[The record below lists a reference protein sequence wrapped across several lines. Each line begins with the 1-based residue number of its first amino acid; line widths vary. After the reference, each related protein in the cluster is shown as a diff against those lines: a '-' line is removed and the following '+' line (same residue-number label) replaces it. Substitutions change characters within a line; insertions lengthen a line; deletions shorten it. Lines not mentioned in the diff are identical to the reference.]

1 VRPAAVF
8 DLDGTLVRGTSV
20 ERLLVPW
27 LVRRG
32 VIGARQLTGAALVAA
47 SYPFLGRTR
56 ALRRNK
62 RWISGVEVAAVE
74 AHMEVFLDEAVAPR
88 WRRPV
93 VTRMEE
99 LRTSGHALFLLSGA
113 PDFVVRAV
121 GDHLRVDG
129 VTATPMEIV
138 GGRFTGRLAGAHVF
152 GSQKLTA
159 LRRLAEEH
167 DPPDRRSAGMGA
179 GGGRLEG
186 LGVPIRGIAR
196 SAIPAPLMA
205 TNSSPRGALRI
216 TTGQPAMVNTLCV
229 GGLKWVRMAS
239 AFSPRARPDSSGAAS
254 GRSLL

>member
-47 SYPFLGRTR
+47 AYPFLGRTR

-167 DPPDRRSAGMGA
+167 ELDLQASWGFADHLSDVDFLAGFGTSVVVDPGSRLRRIAEARGWELVEGA
-179 GGGRLEG
+179 
-186 LGVPIRGIAR
+186 
-196 SAIPAPLMA
+196 
-205 TNSSPRGALRI
+205 
-216 TTGQPAMVNTLCV
+216 
-229 GGLKWVRMAS
+229 
-239 AFSPRARPDSSGAAS
+239 
-254 GRSLL
+254 

>member
-32 VIGARQLTGAALVAA
+32 VIGARQLTAAALVAA
-47 SYPFLGRTR
+47 TYPLLGRTR

-62 RWISGVEVAAVE
+62 RWISGVEVEAVAAR
-74 AHMEVFLDEAVAPR
+74 MEVFLDEAVAPR
-88 WRRPV
+88 WCQPV

-99 LRTSGHALFLLSGA
+99 LRASGHALFLLSGA

-121 GDHLRVDG
+121 GAHLRVDG

-152 GSQKLTA
+152 GSRKLTA
-159 LRRLAEEH
+159 LRKLAEEH
-167 DPPDRRSAGMGA
+167 DLDLQASWGFADHLSDVDFLADFGTSVVVDPGSRLRRIAEARGWELVEGA
-179 GGGRLEG
+179 
-186 LGVPIRGIAR
+186 
-196 SAIPAPLMA
+196 
-205 TNSSPRGALRI
+205 
-216 TTGQPAMVNTLCV
+216 
-229 GGLKWVRMAS
+229 
-239 AFSPRARPDSSGAAS
+239 
-254 GRSLL
+254 